1 MKTTLKCVSLWQ
13 PWASFIAEGLKHV
26 ETRSWPAPAS
36 IIGTRIG
43 IHAAKTRDGIKACR
57 QWVDLGTVMHRIEEE
72 HGPLPFGAIVA
83 TAVVEACVPVERLKA
98 DAFGDYTPGRYGWIL
113 TDVRKLE
120 TPIPWKGA
128 QGLFA
133 ATIETESWGVK

>member
-1 MKTTLKCVSLWQ
+1 MKTTTIKCVSLWQ
-13 PWASFIAEGLKHV
+13 PWASFIAHDLKHV

-36 IIGTRIG
+36 ILGTRIG
-43 IHAAKTRDGIKACR
+43 IHAARTRDGILATSCESILSDSMR
-57 QWVDLGTVMHRIEEE
+57 QIEEE

-98 DAFGDYTPGRYGWIL
+98 DPFGDYTPGRYGWIL

-120 TPIPWKGA
+120 KPIPYRGA
-128 QGLFA
+128 QGLFT
-133 ATIETESWGVK
+133 ATIEI

>member
-1 MKTTLKCVSLWQ
+1 MQPTTIKCVSLWQ

-26 ETRSWPAPAS
+26 ETRGWPAPAA

-43 IHAAKTRDGIKACR
+43 IHAAKTRDGILATSCESILSDSMR
-57 QWVDLGTVMHRIEEE
+57 RIEEE

-98 DAFGDYTPGRYGWIL
+98 DDFGDYAPGRYGWIL

-120 TPIPWKGA
+120 TPIPYKGA
-128 QGLFA
+128 QGIFT
-133 ATIETESWGVK
+133 ATIEI